1 MDLAIVGL
9 PFSGKTTVFQA
20 LMAGHGSASAAGRGE
35 AIGAVKIPDDR
46 LQKLGVLV
54 GAKKITPLEVVLHDM
69 PALFE
74 RGAAPSGSAAEAL
87 GRADA
92 LIHVARAF
100 ERDDVPH
107 PTGTIDA
114 DRDIAAF
121 DGEMLL
127 HDLGII
133 DRRLQKL
140 DTTARTAKTA
150 EGEAAQRETEV
161 LKRAKTHLD
170 AETPLRDAI
179 TDEGNIKA
187 LANFGLLTLKPVLAL
202 VNIGESAVAERDAIE
217 AKFRE
222 RHANT
227 RTSVTAL
234 CARLEAELA
243 ELSPEEAKEFREEM
257 NAGEGATD
265 HVLEAIREMLGL
277 VTFFTTIGDKE
288 ARAWTVPHGATV
300 LQAAGRIHT
309 DIERGFI
316 RAEVIAWD
324 KLLALGSH
332 NEARK
337 AGQLRQEGR
346 TYVVQEGDVINVL
359 FNV

>member
-9 PFSGKTTVFQA
+9 SFSGKTAVFKA
-20 LMAGHGSASAAGRGE
+20 LTAGHGSASADGRGE
-35 AIGAVKIPDDR
+35 AIGAVKIPDER
-46 LQKLGVLV
+46 LQKLGALV
-54 GAKKITPLEVVLHDM
+54 GAKKITPVEIVLHDM
-69 PALFE
+69 PPLFE
-74 RGAAPSGSAAEAL
+74 RGAAPSGGAAESLA
-87 GRADA
+87 RADA

-107 PTGTIDA
+107 PAGSVDP
-114 DRDIAAF
+114 DRDIAVFEA
-121 DGEMLL
+121 EMLL
-127 HDLGII
+127 NDLGII

-140 DTTARTAKTA
+140 DTTARTARK
-150 EGEAAQRETEV
+150 EEREAAQRETDL
-161 LKRAKTHLD
+161 LKRVKAHLD
-170 AETPLRDAI
+170 AEMPLRDVI
-179 TDEGNIKA
+179 TSEHEIKE
-187 LANFGLLTLKPVLAL
+187 LANFGLLTLKPMLIL
-202 VNIGESAVAERDAIE
+202 INIGEGEVSERDAIE
-217 AKFRE
+217 EKFRE
-222 RHANT
+222 RYSKA
-227 RTSVTAL
+227 RTSAAAI

-243 ELSPEEAKEFREEM
+243 ELPPEEAKEFREEM
-257 NAGEGATD
+257 GAGEGATD
-265 HVLEAIREMLGL
+265 HVLEAVREMLGL
-277 VTFFTTIGDKE
+277 VTFFTAGEKE
-288 ARAWTVPHGATV
+288 TRAWTVPDGATA

-324 KLLALGSH
+324 KLLELGSH

>member
-1 MDLAIVGL
+1 MDLAIVGP
-9 PFSGKTTVFQA
+9 PFAGKTAVFKA
-20 LMAGHGSASAAGRGE
+20 LTAGHGSASAAGRGE
-35 AIGAVKIPDDR
+35 AIGAVKIPDER
-46 LQKLGVLV
+46 LQKLGELV
-54 GAKKITPLEVVLHDM
+54 EAKKITPVEVILHDL

-92 LIHVARAF
+92 LVHVARAF

-107 PTGTIDA
+107 PAGTIDA

-127 HDLGII
+127 NDLGIV
-133 DRRLQKL
+133 DRRLEKL
-140 DTTARTAKTA
+140 DTTARTARK
-150 EGEAAQRETEV
+150 EEREAAQRETDL
-161 LKRAKTHLD
+161 LKRVKAHLD
-170 AETPLRDAI
+170 AEKPLRDVMA
-179 TDEGNIKA
+179 DEGDIKA
-187 LANFGLLTLKPVLAL
+187 LANFGLLTLKPMLVL
-202 VNIGESAVAERDAIE
+202 VNIGESEVAERDAIE

-222 RHANT
+222 RYS
-227 RTSVTAL
+227 RTGTSAAAI
-234 CARLEAELA
+234 CARLEGELA
-243 ELSPEEAKEFREEM
+243 ELPADEAMEFRDEM
-257 NAGEGATD
+257 GAGEGATD
-265 HVLEAIREMLGL
+265 HVLQAIQKMLGL
-277 VTFFTTIGDKE
+277 VTFFTAGEKDT
-288 ARAWTVPHGATV
+288 RAWTVPSGATA

-324 KLLALGSH
+324 TLLELGSH
-332 NEARK
+332 KEARK

>member
-9 PFSGKTTVFQA
+9 PFSGKTTVFKA

-35 AIGAVKIPDDR
+35 AIGSVKIPDER

-54 GAKKITPLEVVLHDM
+54 AAKKITPVEVVLHDL

-92 LIHVARAF
+92 LVHVVRAF

-133 DRRLQKL
+133 DRRLDKL

-150 EGEAAQRETEV
+150 EGEAAQRESQM

-170 AETPLRDAI
+170 AETPLRDVI
-179 TDEGNIKA
+179 TDEGDIKA
-187 LANFGLLTLKPVLAL
+187 LANFGLLTLKPMLIL
-202 VNIGESAVAERDAIE
+202 VNIGESAVAERDSIE
-217 AKFRE
+217 VDFRE
-222 RHANT
+222 RHAKA
-227 RTSVTAL
+227 RTSLAAL

-243 ELSPEEAKEFREEM
+243 ELSPEEAKEFRDDM
-257 NAGEGATD
+257 SAGEGATD

-277 VTFFTTIGDKE
+277 VTFFTAGEKDT
-288 ARAWTVPHGATV
+288 RAWTIPSGATA

-324 KLLALGSH
+324 KLLELGSH

>member
-9 PFSGKTTVFQA
+9 PFSGKTAVFKA
-20 LMAGHGSASAAGRGE
+20 LTAGHGSASADGRGE
-35 AIGAVKIPDDR
+35 AIGAVKIPDER
-46 LQKLGVLV
+46 LQKLGELV
-54 GAKKITPLEVVLHDM
+54 GAKKITPVEVILHDM

-74 RGAAPSGSAAEAL
+74 RGAAPSGSAAESLA
-87 GRADA
+87 RADA

-121 DGEMLL
+121 EAEMVLN
-127 HDLGII
+127 DLGII
-133 DRRLQKL
+133 DRRLERI
-140 DTTARTAKTA
+140 DTVARTARKD
-150 EGEAAQRETEV
+150 EREAAQRESDM
-161 LKRAKTHLD
+161 LKRVKVHLD
-170 AETPLRDAI
+170 DEKPLRDVILEEA
-179 TDEGNIKA
+179 EIKA
-187 LANFGLLTLKPVLAL
+187 LANFGLLTLKPMLIL
-202 VNIGESAVAERDAIE
+202 INIGESEVAERDTIE
-217 AKFRE
+217 AASRE
-222 RHANT
+222 RYTNV
-227 RTSVTAL
+227 RTSVAAL

-243 ELSPEEAKEFREEM
+243 ELPPEEAKEFREEM
-257 NAGEGATD
+257 GAGEGATD
-265 HVLEAIREMLGL
+265 HVLEALREMLGL
-277 VTFFTTIGDKE
+277 VTFFTASDKE
-288 ARAWTVPHGATV
+288 TRAWTVPDGATA

-324 KLLALGSH
+324 KLLELGSH

-337 AGQLRQEGR
+337 VGQLRQEGR

>member
-9 PFSGKTTVFQA
+9 PFSGKTTAFQA
-20 LMAGHGSASAAGRGE
+20 LMAGHGSTSAAGRGE
-35 AIGAVKIPDDR
+35 AIGAVKIPDER

-54 GAKKITPLEVVLHDM
+54 GAKKITPVEVVLHDM

-74 RGAAPSGSAAEAL
+74 RGSAPSGSAAETL

-92 LIHVARAF
+92 LIHVVRAF

-121 DGEMLL
+121 DAEMLL

-133 DRRLQKL
+133 DRRLEKL

-170 AETPLRDAI
+170 AETPLRDVI

-187 LANFGLLTLKPVLAL
+187 LANFGLLTLKPMLAL

-217 AKFRE
+217 AEFRE
-222 RHANT
+222 RHAKT

-243 ELSPEEAKEFREEM
+243 ELSPEEAKEFRDEM

-277 VTFFTTIGDKE
+277 VTFFTAGEKDT
-288 ARAWTVPHGATV
+288 RAWTIPNGATA

-324 KLLALGSH
+324 KLLELGSH

>member
-9 PFSGKTTVFQA
+9 SFSGKTAVFKA
-20 LMAGHGSASAAGRGE
+20 LTAGHGSASADGRGE
-35 AIGAVKIPDDR
+35 AIGAVKIPDER
-46 LQKLGVLV
+46 LQKLGELV
-54 GAKKITPLEVVLHDM
+54 GAKKITPVEIVLHDM

-74 RGAAPSGSAAEAL
+74 RGAAPSGSAAESLA
-87 GRADA
+87 RADA
-92 LIHVARAF
+92 LIQVARAF

-107 PTGTIDA
+107 PAGTIDA

-121 DGEMLL
+121 EAEMLL
-127 HDLGII
+127 NDLGII
-133 DRRLQKL
+133 DRRLEKI
-140 DTTARTAKTA
+140 DTVSRTARK
-150 EGEAAQRETEV
+150 EEREAAQREADM
-161 LKRAKTHLD
+161 LKRVKAHLD
-170 AETPLRDAI
+170 DEKPLRDVI
-179 TDEGNIKA
+179 TDEAEIKA
-187 LANFGLLTLKPVLAL
+187 LANFGLLTLKPMLIL
-202 VNIGESAVAERDAIE
+202 INIGESDVAGRDAIE
-217 AKFRE
+217 AGSRE
-222 RHANT
+222 KYAKK
-227 RTSVTAL
+227 RTSVAAL

-243 ELSPEEAKEFREEM
+243 ELPPDEAKEFREDM
-257 NAGEGATD
+257 SAGEGATD
-265 HVLEAIREMLGL
+265 NVLEAIREMLGL
-277 VTFFTTIGDKE
+277 VTFFTAGEKDT
-288 ARAWTVPHGATV
+288 RAWTIPSGATA

-324 KLLALGSH
+324 KLLELGSH

>member
-9 PFSGKTTVFQA
+9 PFSGKTAVFKA
-20 LMAGHGSASAAGRGE
+20 LTAGHGSASADGRGE
-35 AIGAVKIPDDR
+35 AIGAVKIPDER
-46 LQKLGVLV
+46 LQKLGELV
-54 GAKKITPLEVVLHDM
+54 GAKKITPVEVILHDM

-74 RGAAPSGSAAEAL
+74 RGAAPSGSAAESLA
-87 GRADA
+87 RADA
-92 LIHVARAF
+92 LIHVVRAF
-100 ERDDVPH
+100 EREDVPH
-107 PTGTIDA
+107 PAGTIDA
-114 DRDIAAF
+114 GRDIAAF

-127 HDLGII
+127 NDLGIV
-133 DRRLQKL
+133 DRRLDKL
-140 DTTARTAKTA
+140 DTTARTARK
-150 EGEAAQRETEV
+150 EEREAAQRETDQLMRV
-161 LKRAKTHLD
+161 KTYLD
-170 AETPLRDAI
+170 AEKPLRDVV
-179 TDEGNIKA
+179 TGEGDIKA
-187 LANFGLLTLKPVLAL
+187 LANFGLLTLKPMLIL
-202 VNIGESAVAERDAIE
+202 VNIGESAVAQRDAIE
-217 AKFRE
+217 AEFRE

-227 RTSVTAL
+227 RTSVAAL

-243 ELSPEEAKEFREEM
+243 ELPPEEAKEFREEM
-257 NAGEGATD
+257 SAGEGATD

-277 VTFFTTIGDKE
+277 VTFFTAGEKE
-288 ARAWTVPHGATV
+288 TRAWTVPEGATA

-324 KLLALGSH
+324 KLLELGSH